1 MAKPGYTSLRL
12 TDDRRAALGAIC
24 DRIGIDSAA
33 RGSLGI
39 AVDYALHRAVAER
52 STTVTNETNDE
63 TNGSL
68 PSDPTARVE
77 ALRRLAEDAH
87 WTNSRAYS
95 LEQARDAGMST
106 DAYIDWLVSEAAL
119 DVETRTPRITDRYDL
134 QVLHNAMARLVNA

>member
-1 MAKPGYTSLRL
+1 MSKPGYVSLRL
-12 TDDRRAALGAIC
+12 TDDRRAALDAIC
-24 DRIGIDSAA
+24 ERIGIDSAK

-39 AVDYALHRAVAER
+39 AVDYALHRTVAER
-52 STTVTNETNDE
+52 SIMDTETNAE

-95 LEQARDAGMST
+95 LEQAHDAGMSA

-134 QVLHNAMARLVNA
+134 QVLHNAIERLVNA